1 MLEIECREGLAVSV
15 AGRPD
20 SRLEVLVRCCMGEN
34 EARDDCL
41 LSAGTILGLGS
52 GEILSGSARRTAVWY
67 VSPSSYKDDTWADLE
82 ENVQGVRERI
92 SLRMRIMGL
101 YIE

>member
-20 SRLEVLVRCCMGEN
+20 SRLEVLVRCCLEGN

-67 VSPSSYKDDTWADLE
+67 VSPTSYKDDTWAIWKRTSRGC
-82 ENVQGVRERI
+82 ENVLV
-92 SLRMRIMGL
+92 LK
-101 YIE
+101 

>member
-20 SRLEVLVRCCMGEN
+20 SRLEVLVRCCFEEN

-41 LSAGTILGLGS
+41 LSAGTVLGLGS
-52 GEILSGSARRTAVWY
+52 GEILSRSARRTAVWY
-67 VSPSSYKDDTWADLE
+67 VSPTSYKDDTCAIWKSTSRDC
-82 ENVQGVRERI
+82 ENVLV
-92 SLRMRIMGL
+92 LK
-101 YIE
+101 

>member
-20 SRLEVLVRCCMGEN
+20 SRLEVLVQCCLEEN

-67 VSPSSYKDDTWADLE
+67 VSPTSYKDDTWAIWKRTSR
-82 ENVQGVRERI
+82 GVRERI
-92 SLRMRIMGL
+92 SLKMRIKGL

>member
-20 SRLEVLVRCCMGEN
+20 SRLEVLVRCCLEEK

-52 GEILSGSARRTAVWY
+52 GEILSGSARTTAVWY
-67 VSPSSYKDDTWADLE
+67 VSPTSYKDDTWAIGKRTSRGCEKVL
-82 ENVQGVRERI
+82 V
-92 SLRMRIMGL
+92 LK
-101 YIE
+101 